1 MDAGDYFDRP
11 HKKED
16 LSMDFVNAVQSV
28 NALGAIAM
36 ILIGSA
42 ALKKYLKHFAV

>member
-1 MDAGDYFDRP
+1 
-11 HKKED
+11 
-16 LSMDFVNAVQSV
+16 MDFVNAVQSV